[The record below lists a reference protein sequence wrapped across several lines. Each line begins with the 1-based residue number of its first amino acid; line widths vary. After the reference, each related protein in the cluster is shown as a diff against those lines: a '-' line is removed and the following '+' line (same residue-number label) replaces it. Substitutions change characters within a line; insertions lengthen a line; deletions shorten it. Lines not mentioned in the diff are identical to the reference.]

1 MSSAANRN
9 TRYCACTKYRVF
21 LLADRA
27 NARTSRK
34 PKVFEMHCERKH
46 CGFASVSVI
55 GRMPVHR
62 ESRRLSKM
70 HCERKHCGFASVS
83 VIGRMP
89 VHREN
94 RRFSRCTAKES
105 AADLHC
111 VFVKRVSDLG
121 VTEMKR
127 VLFVTSEAVPFIKT
141 GGLADVAGSLPK
153 YFLKNEYEVS
163 VMLPKYMCIRED
175 MRKKMHHILHFY
187 VDLGWR
193 KQYVGILEAKEDGI
207 QYYFIDNEFYFAG
220 DRPYNNIYEDVEK
233 FAFFSK
239 AVLEALPHMNYQPDI
254 IHCHDWQTGLVPV
267 YLENIYKKNVFY
279 QNMKTVF
286 TIHNLQFQGRWNLK
300 AVKDITGLPDAL
312 FAPDKL
318 ESYGEGNYLKGGI
331 VYADA
336 VTTVSPTYAYEITT
350 PDGGE
355 GLDGLIRSNSYK
367 LSGIIN
373 GIDYNEY
380 NPKADPKIA
389 YLYDAN
395 DLEEGKRKNKQV
407 LLKDMN
413 LPYSDDVMLVG
424 IVSRMTEQKGF
435 ALVDYMMDE
444 LLSSGKF
451 EIVALG
457 TGEERY
463 ENMFRYYESRYPDR
477 LKANI
482 MYSEEAAHRIYAASD
497 AFLMPSLF
505 EPCGL
510 SQLMSLRYGT
520 VPVVRETGGLKDTVE
535 PYNEYQ
541 HTGTGFTFSNYNAHE
556 MRDSLLYAYQVFHEN
571 RTGWLDIA
579 RRGMEQNFSWSSSAK
594 EYEKLYAR
602 L

>member
-1 MSSAANRN
+1 MSSAADRN

-21 LLADRA
+21 LSADRA

-34 PKVFEMHCERKH
+34 PRVFEM
-46 CGFASVSVI
+46 
-55 GRMPVHR
+55 
-62 ESRRLSKM
+62 
-70 HCERKHCGFASVS
+70 
-83 VIGRMP
+83 
-89 VHREN
+89 
-94 RRFSRCTAKES
+94 
-105 AADLHC
+105 HC

-153 YFLKNEYEVS
+153 YFSKNEYEVS

-220 DRPYNNIYEDVEK
+220 ERPYNNIYEDVEK

-312 FAPDKL
+312 FTPDKL

-395 DLEEGKRKNKQV
+395 DLEEGKRKNKQA

-424 IVSRMTEQKGF
+424 I
-435 ALVDYMMDE
+435 
-444 LLSSGKF
+444 
-451 EIVALG
+451 
-457 TGEERY
+457 
-463 ENMFRYYESRYPDR
+463 
-477 LKANI
+477 
-482 MYSEEAAHRIYAASD
+482 
-497 AFLMPSLF
+497 
-505 EPCGL
+505 
-510 SQLMSLRYGT
+510 
-520 VPVVRETGGLKDTVE
+520 
-535 PYNEYQ
+535 
-541 HTGTGFTFSNYNAHE
+541 
-556 MRDSLLYAYQVFHEN
+556 QVFHEN

-594 EYEKLYAR
+594 EYEKLYAK

>member
-1 MSSAANRN
+1 MSSAADRN
-9 TRYCACTKYRVF
+9 ARYCACTKYRVF

-34 PKVFEMHCERKH
+34 PRVFEDALRKK
-46 CGFASVSVI
+46 AQ
-55 GRMPVHR
+55 R
-62 ESRRLSKM
+62 KM
-70 HCERKHCGFASVS
+70 
-83 VIGRMP
+83 
-89 VHREN
+89 
-94 RRFSRCTAKES
+94 
-105 AADLHC
+105 HC

-141 GGLADVAGSLPK
+141 GGLADVVGSLPK
-153 YFLKNEYEVS
+153 YFSKNEYEVS

-220 DRPYNNIYEDVEK
+220 ERPYNNIYEDVEK

-312 FAPDKL
+312 FTPDKL

-336 VTTVSPTYAYEITT
+336 ITTVSPTYAYEITT

-395 DLEEGKRKNKQV
+395 DLEEGKRKNKQA

-451 EIVALG
+451 TIVALG

-594 EYEKLYAR
+594 EYEKLYAK